1 MLPMD
6 DLAPN
11 LSAFQKDDFMF
22 RPIAKQPDRPIKI
35 QFESQMIKASSDDTV
50 AAALLRAGI
59 LQFRYATAQDPR
71 GPFCMMGTCFDCLVE
86 IDGKPNR
93 QACQTIVRNGM
104 VVRRQQAPVAAAPDE
119 RTKP

>member
-1 MLPMD
+1 
-6 DLAPN
+6 
-11 LSAFQKDDFMF
+11 MF
-22 RPIAKQPDRPIKI
+22 RPIATQPDPPITI
-35 QFESQMIKASSDDTV
+35 QFESQMIEASRDDTV

-59 LQFRYATAQDPR
+59 LQFRYATAQEPR

-104 VVRRQQAPVAAAPDE
+104 VVRRQPAPVAATPDE
-119 RTKP
+119 RAKP

>member
-1 MLPMD
+1 
-6 DLAPN
+6 
-11 LSAFQKDDFMF
+11 MF
-22 RPIAKQPDRPIKI
+22 RPIAKQPDQPIKI
-35 QFESQMIKASSDDTV
+35 QFESQTIEASSDDTV

-59 LQFRYATAQDPR
+59 LQFRYATAQEPR

-104 VVRRQQAPVAAAPDE
+104 VVRQQPAPVAATPDE
-119 RTKP
+119 RAKP

>member
-1 MLPMD
+1 
-6 DLAPN
+6 
-11 LSAFQKDDFMF
+11 
-22 RPIAKQPDRPIKI
+22 
-35 QFESQMIKASSDDTV
+35 MIKASSEDTV

>member
-1 MLPMD
+1 
-6 DLAPN
+6 
-11 LSAFQKDDFMF
+11 
-22 RPIAKQPDRPIKI
+22 
-35 QFESQMIKASSDDTV
+35 MIKASSDDTV
-50 AAALLRAGI
+50 AVALLRAGI

-104 VVRRQQAPVAAAPDE
+104 VVRRQRAPVAAAPDE
-119 RTKP
+119 MAKP

>member
-1 MLPMD
+1 
-6 DLAPN
+6 
-11 LSAFQKDDFMF
+11 
-22 RPIAKQPDRPIKI
+22 
-35 QFESQMIKASSDDTV
+35 MIKVSRDDTV

-59 LQFRYATAQDPR
+59 LQFRYATAQEPR

-104 VVRRQQAPVAAAPDE
+104 VVRRQRAPNAATPDK
-119 RTKP
+119 RPKP

>member
-1 MLPMD
+1 MD

-11 LSAFQKDDFMF
+11 LPAFQKDDFMF
-22 RPIAKQPDRPIKI
+22 RPIAKQPDRPITI
-35 QFESQMIKASSDDTV
+35 QFESQTIEASRDDTV

-59 LQFRYATAQDPR
+59 LQFRYATAQEPR

-104 VVRRQQAPVAAAPDE
+104 VVRQQPAPVAATPDE
-119 RTKP
+119 RAKP